1 MKLLTS
7 RELAKATNLDMPG
20 GVFIAEALMQ
30 IFRYNKLNRVYSSAY
45 DNDPIVF
52 INSILDQLDIKYEVP
67 EKDFENILEDCNK
80 LMKENL
86 KIPDNYTIIHV
97 TGGAS
102 TQFALGPINFN
113 PNKKKMDYVDTG
125 EWY

>member
-1 MKLLTS
+1 MKMKLLTS

-45 DNDPIVF
+45 DSDPVVF

-67 EKDFENILEDCNK
+67 EKDMENILSEGPFITVSNH
-80 LMKENL
+80 
-86 KIPDNYTIIHV
+86 PF
-97 TGGAS
+97 GG
-102 TQFALGPINFN
+102 FDALILL
-113 PNKKKMDYVDTG
+113 
-125 EWY
+125 